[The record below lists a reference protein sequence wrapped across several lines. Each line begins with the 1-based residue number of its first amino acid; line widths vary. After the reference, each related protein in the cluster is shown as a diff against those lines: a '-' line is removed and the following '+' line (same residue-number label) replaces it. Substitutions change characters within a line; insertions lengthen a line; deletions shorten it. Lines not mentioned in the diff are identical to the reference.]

1 MSCCEKHLFC
11 WIITLFLRFLIT
23 ENKHLSPDP
32 QLSSVTRN
40 GQIYS
45 TQLPTL
51 KTGFFKFKEF
61 LNFIIVRRNLLLHN
75 FNFCFKDT
83 RFVYFIT
90 DPELSSSL
98 NGRFSDISY
107 IIHTKQAVG
116 NLCFKAT
123 K

>member
-1 MSCCEKHLFC
+1 MQFFSPN
-11 WIITLFLRFLIT
+11 FL
-23 ENKHLSPDP
+23 
-32 QLSSVTRN
+32 
-40 GQIYS
+40 
-45 TQLPTL
+45 
-51 KTGFFKFKEF
+51 
-61 LNFIIVRRNLLLHN
+61 
-75 FNFCFKDT
+75 FKDT